1 MHNTLTQLYPGHVM
15 SRDIQTKYDQRHNT
29 METNRNEG
37 KEDDMIV
44 LFSLTNT
51 DPPLHGEL
59 EKHLSEVK
67 EQVSRISSIKP
78 VHKIHI
84 PNGYV
89 MTTRPELW
97 DGYKLDAK
105 STVF

>member
-1 MHNTLTQLYPGHVM
+1 
-15 SRDIQTKYDQRHNT
+15 
-29 METNRNEG
+29 METTNRKS

-44 LFSLTNT
+44 LLPLTNA
-51 DPPLHGEL
+51 DSPSHVEMD
-59 EKHLSEVK
+59 EHLAHAK

-78 VHKIHI
+78 VRKIHI

-89 MTTRPELW
+89 MTTRPEIW

-105 STVF
+105 STVL

>member
-1 MHNTLTQLYPGHVM
+1 
-15 SRDIQTKYDQRHNT
+15 
-29 METNRNEG
+29 METTNRKS

-44 LFSLTNT
+44 LLPLTNA
-51 DPPLHGEL
+51 DHPSHVEMD
-59 EKHLSEVK
+59 EHLAHAK

-78 VHKIHI
+78 VRKIHI

-89 MTTRPELW
+89 MTTRPEIW

-105 STVF
+105 STVL

>member
-1 MHNTLTQLYPGHVM
+1 MAGIFKQSTIK
-15 SRDIQTKYDQRHNT
+15 DIIQWKQT
-29 METNRNEG
+29 E

>member
-1 MHNTLTQLYPGHVM
+1 
-15 SRDIQTKYDQRHNT
+15 
-29 METNRNEG
+29 METNRNQG

-44 LFSLTNT
+44 LSPLTNAE
-51 DPPLHGEL
+51 PPSHVEMNEHL
-59 EKHLSEVK
+59 EHAK
-67 EQVSRISSIKP
+67 EQISRISSIKP

>member
-1 MHNTLTQLYPGHVM
+1 
-15 SRDIQTKYDQRHNT
+15 
-29 METNRNEG
+29 METTNKKS

-44 LFSLTNT
+44 LLPLTNA
-51 DPPLHGEL
+51 DPLSHVEMD
-59 EKHLSEVK
+59 EHLAHAK

-78 VHKIHI
+78 VRKIHI

-89 MTTRPELW
+89 MTTRPEIW

-105 STVF
+105 STVL

>member
-1 MHNTLTQLYPGHVM
+1 
-15 SRDIQTKYDQRHNT
+15 
-29 METNRNEG
+29 METTNRKS

-44 LFSLTNT
+44 LLPLTNV
-51 DPPLHGEL
+51 DPPSHVEMD
-59 EKHLSEVK
+59 EHLAHAK

-78 VHKIHI
+78 VRKIHI

-89 MTTRPELW
+89 MTTRPEIW

-105 STVF
+105 STVL

>member
-1 MHNTLTQLYPGHVM
+1 
-15 SRDIQTKYDQRHNT
+15 

-97 DGYKLDAK
+97 DGYKLKRYENMDG
-105 STVF
+105 STSQILKGERLEIKNCKRDIFSRS

>member
-1 MHNTLTQLYPGHVM
+1 
-15 SRDIQTKYDQRHNT
+15 

-51 DPPLHGEL
+51 DSPLHGEL

-89 MTTRPELW
+89 MTTRPEYGMDINWMPNQL
-97 DGYKLDAK
+97 YFSNNRKM
-105 STVF
+105 